1 MTLRN
6 GNKKYKLIRNND
18 FRFPTKEKKKS
29 REKKRIEQKLD
40 ENNCDMQR
48 MYIKRK
54 GDKISLVYYSSN
66 RTFLIFSPYKMAM
79 L

>member
-1 MTLRN
+1 MIFGFPL
-6 GNKKYKLIRNND
+6 KKRK
-18 FRFPTKEKKKS
+18 KAEKKK
-29 REKKRIEQKLD
+29 KIEQKLD